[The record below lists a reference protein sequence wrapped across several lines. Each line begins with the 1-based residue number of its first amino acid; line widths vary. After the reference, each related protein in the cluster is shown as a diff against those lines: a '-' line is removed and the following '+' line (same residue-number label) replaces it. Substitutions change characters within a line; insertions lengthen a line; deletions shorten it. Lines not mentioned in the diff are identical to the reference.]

1 MILYN
6 KLVSLEGVAWT
17 RRHKVN
23 FLNSPLGG
31 QWSLVHQVRWEVG
44 ETKVISLFSIGRKEH
59 SRKIIPQV
67 SSNIMKVFVSRYINQ
82 KSVFF
87 LNPQISRY
95 ESLLSRSAV
104 Y

>member
-23 FLNSPLGG
+23 FL

-44 ETKVISLFSIGRKEH
+44 ETKVISLFDIGRKEH
-59 SRKIIPQV
+59 SGIIIPQV

-87 LNPQISRY
+87 LKPQISRY